1 MPLVE
6 TKDLNALIDH
16 KSFYEQPI
24 NTKQK
29 LYEKLVEIPRTN
41 YYTTGNLLDYSYH
54 QNYYKLIIIRI
65 DLSRQIIKLIFN
77 KLIPQGN

>member
-24 NTKQK
+24 KTKQK
-29 LYEKLVEIPRTN
+29 SYEKLAEIPRTN
-41 YYTTGNLLDYSYH
+41 CYTTGNLLDYSYH
-54 QNYYKLIIIRI
+54 QNYYKIIIIRV
-65 DLSRQIIKLIFN
+65 DLSR
-77 KLIPQGN
+77 

>member
-24 NTKQK
+24 KTKQK
-29 LYEKLVEIPRTN
+29 SYEKLVEIPRTN
-41 YYTTGNLLDYSYH
+41 Y
-54 QNYYKLIIIRI
+54 
-65 DLSRQIIKLIFN
+65 
-77 KLIPQGN
+77 

>member
-1 MPLVE
+1 MSLVE

-29 LYEKLVEIPRTN
+29 TC
-41 YYTTGNLLDYSYH
+41 
-54 QNYYKLIIIRI
+54 
-65 DLSRQIIKLIFN
+65 
-77 KLIPQGN
+77 